1 MASRNTR
8 KTWETA
14 FLLSASMSSSYQ
26 ETFDKARNIM
36 HELGAENVQLGD
48 EAERAAQRQE
58 NAFNLM
64 ASALAEAGL
73 YEMLGRIKDA
83 YTDIIEVTEE
93 FEYTVSAVK
102 AISDAGAEDIAQLEA
117 KARDL
122 GETTVFT
129 ARQSAEAMTFMAQ
142 AGWDTVEM
150 LEGMDGVISLAAASG
165 TDLAETS
172 SIVADTLAG
181 FGMSADETTRLADVL
196 AQTAS
201 HTNTNVSLMGNTFQN
216 AAAIAGAL
224 GFSIEDVSVMLGVM
238 ANAGVKGSRAGTSLR
253 NIFNGLAKDATLTA
267 DAFGEVDFSMF
278 DDEGKSKRLIDVVR
292 ELRGYFSQM
301 TDQEKYLNAS
311 NLAGLRGYNALLAV
325 INTTDEQFEELYED
339 IENAGGAAKR
349 MADTRLDNLKGD
361 VTLLASAFESLKIT
375 IGEHFMPAGR
385 ELTQWLTEVTTGT
398 NAFVEA
404 HPGIVTGINAIV
416 GALRGALAMFTAISA
431 AIKIKSLISM
441 LAGLFTPGGWLV
453 VGIGAVIGL
462 VAALAVHAAEV
473 RAEIAEMYADQMEAA
488 ERLKEYSDTY
498 RENAKAWRESIDAI
512 DTEARNTDFLFK
524 RLENLYSIQDKTLAQ
539 KQQIL
544 TIVELLNEAVPD
556 LALAYDAEADSLNLT
571 ADAIRER
578 ARAEVEAEMMAEKNA
593 QLKEKIRQQSEL
605 RQKLSDAEAL
615 YSKTSTQYKN
625 VLTDYITEYYG
636 NPDDMSAEYYDEVR
650 HIADTAP
657 IVAAA
662 KKANQEAKY
671 AFEDL
676 LAQNKNNEDWINILS
691 RDLAGD
697 TSETE
702 EASSVVP
709 SPIPEEDI
717 PAHREAQQYF
727 KNQEELTSRMA
738 QMSALEDAIE
748 TAQAKLTNTIAARE
762 EAAFIRRE
770 FDKKYERYD
779 AIKGGAAGTISDE
792 MEQRNI
798 QTSRAYEK
806 AVRDQLNAQADLEA
820 AIQARDEN
828 NAAIEAL
835 SGAMTDYAGEAA
847 IPEYRGAEPGGAPGS
862 EGYTVNVEN
871 TINIT
876 GDVDD
881 DTIAQF
887 EEAAEEAAV
896 RALKKTIG
904 TRNRS
909 AYDGGY

>member
-73 YEMLGRIKDA
+73 FELLGRIKDA

-93 FEYTVSAVK
+93 FEYTVSAVQ
-102 AISDAGAEDIAQLEA
+102 AISDAGAEDIALLEA

-122 GETTVFT
+122 GETTVYT

-238 ANAGVKGSRAGTSLR
+238 ANAGVKGTRAGTSLR

-267 DAFGEVDFSMF
+267 DAFGEVNFSMF
-278 DDEGKSKRLIDVVR
+278 DDEGNSKRLIDVVR

-325 INTTDEQFEELYED
+325 INATDEQFEQLYED

-375 IGEHFMPAGR
+375 VGEHFMPAGR
-385 ELTQWLTEVTTGT
+385 DLTQWLTEVVTWS
-398 NAFVEA
+398 NELIEA
-404 HPGIVTGINAIV
+404 HPGIVTGINMITGAIV
-416 GALRGALAMFTAISA
+416 GLTAAFA
-431 AIKIKSLISM
+431 AVAAVIKLKSLISM
-441 LAGLFTPGGWLV
+441 LAALFTPGGWLV
-453 VGIGAVIGL
+453 VGIGAAIGL
-462 VAALAVHAAEV
+462 FAALAVHFTELDAQAE
-473 RAEIAEMYADQMEAA
+473 ELYADQVRAAKQIQDNAEA
-488 ERLKEYSDTY
+488 Y
-498 RENAKAWRESIDAI
+498 RESAKAWRESMDAM
-512 DTEARNTDFLFK
+512 DAEAGNTDFLIA
-524 RLENLYSIQDKTLAQ
+524 RLDNLYSVQDKTLAQ
-539 KQQIL
+539 KQEIL
-544 TIVELLNEAVPD
+544 AIVDLLNEAVPE

-571 ADAIRER
+571 AEAIRER
-578 ARAEVEAEMMAEKNA
+578 ARAEVDAEMMAEKAA
-593 QLKEKIRQQSEL
+593 QLKVKIKQENALNADVEKAAKDYKDAKAEYDRVYAEEMASQSKWMGRDKAEESMAYNRNVKAAKEALDEAQTSLQVAVNAKKDNQWWIDELSRQISGEERESGRSTGGGGTPEQYAAWNAELAARQYAENLAELNSRLAQRTVLEQNLSSAQKRFDEAGARYKAGKEKIDEYNSGRILQPS
-605 RQKLSDAEAL
+605 
-615 YSKTSTQYKN
+615 YGT
-625 VLTDYITEYYG
+625 TEG
-636 NPDDMSAEYYDEVR
+636 ADIWDKVRLEYVQ
-650 HIADTAP
+650 
-657 IVAAA
+657 A
-662 KKANQEAKY
+662 KQD
-671 AFEDL
+671 F
-676 LAQNKNNEDWINILS
+676 
-691 RDLAGD
+691 
-697 TSETE
+697 
-702 EASSVVP
+702 
-709 SPIPEEDI
+709 
-717 PAHREAQQYF
+717 
-727 KNQEELTSRMA
+727 
-738 QMSALEDAIE
+738 E
-748 TAQAKLTNTIAARE
+748 TAKAELEENEANVAQLSAVIAGYEGAR
-762 EAAFIRRE
+762 
-770 FDKKYERYD
+770 
-779 AIKGGAAGTISDE
+779 
-792 MEQRNI
+792 
-798 QTSRAYEK
+798 
-806 AVRDQLNAQADLEA
+806 L
-820 AIQARDEN
+820 
-828 NAAIEAL
+828 
-835 SGAMTDYAGEAA
+835 
-847 IPEYRGAEPGGAPGS
+847 GAPGS
-862 EGYTVNVEN
+862 EGYTVTVEN

-876 GDVDD
+876 GSVDD
-881 DTIAQF
+881 DTLEELQDNI
-887 EEAAEEAAV
+887 EEAV
-896 RALKKTIG
+896 DRALKNRTG
-904 TRNRS
+904 ARNRL